1 MFKRLVKA
9 IKGSFYDKLTIR
21 EAGSEKF
28 LGEIFT
34 NCIPRIGEGI
44 QVIDSEVYK
53 IIDVVYRLEW
63 DRIGGVDL
71 LVEKYKK

>member
-1 MFKRLVKA
+1 MFQRLVKA

-21 EAGSEKF
+21 EAGTEKF

-34 NCIPRIGEGI
+34 NCIPRTGEDI
-44 QVIDSEVYK
+44 QVVDTNLYK

-71 LVEKYKK
+71 LVEKRKK